1 MRTTSSNPVAT
12 ITGSLR
18 VLIVEDNPYLRTL
31 IRNLLVNV
39 GVKKIDEVT
48 DGLAGFEAIKNLDP
62 DIVILDWELPLLN
75 GAELV
80 RIVRT
85 PGMLARPAMPII
97 MFGASAE
104 RWRIAEAKRL
114 GVNVYLTMPI
124 SAKTLLDRILSLV
137 AKPLVAKPGA
147 AAEPRAAFEPRS
159 DFEPAGDRG
168 QDPKLFMI

>member
-1 MRTTSSNPVAT
+1 MRTTLPSRAEA
-12 ITGSLR
+12 ITRSIR
-18 VLIVEDNPYLRTL
+18 VLIAEDNQYLRKL

-39 GVKKIDEVT
+39 GIKKIDEVG
-48 DGLAGFEAIKNLDP
+48 DGLAGFEAIKSLEP

-85 PGMLARPAMPII
+85 PGMLAKPSVPII
-97 MFGASAE
+97 MFGAIAE
-104 RWRIAEAKRL
+104 RWRVAEAKRL

-137 AKPLVAKPGA
+137 AKPRAVVAPAADGA
-147 AAEPRAAFEPRS
+147 EDS
-159 DFEPAGDRG
+159 N
-168 QDPKLFMI
+168 KLFMI

>member
-18 VLIVEDNPYLRTL
+18 VLIVEDNPYLRKL

-80 RIVRT
+80 RIIRT
-85 PGMLARPAMPII
+85 PGMLATANLPIM
-97 MFGASAE
+97 MFGTSAE
-104 RWRIAEAKRL
+104 RWQIAEARRF
-114 GVNVYLTMPI
+114 GVDACLVMPI
-124 SAKTLLDRILSLV
+124 SAKTLLDRIV
-137 AKPLVAKPGA
+137 AILCETA
-147 AAEPRAAFEPRS
+147 PRARAESGQSSTSLFPIGLPRC
-159 DFEPAGDRG
+159 FGD
-168 QDPKLFMI
+168 